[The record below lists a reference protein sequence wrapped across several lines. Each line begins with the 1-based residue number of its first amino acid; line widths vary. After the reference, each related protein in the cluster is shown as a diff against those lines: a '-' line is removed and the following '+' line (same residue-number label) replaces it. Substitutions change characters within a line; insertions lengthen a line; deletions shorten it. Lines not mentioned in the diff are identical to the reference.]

1 MNTRKVIFVVVA
13 LSLFVGRG
21 HADSTLHDV
30 SDLRLLKAACP
41 TNWKSIDK
49 AIPSAGTNPIPPTVI
64 TWQDSVDQDDFMLF
78 QKNFIIASTKNN
90 QTTETKA
97 ADPLLVARECIK
109 RHNPVLNAYMGKEIG
124 EEPVLR
130 KLMSWIPAVLNIL
143 WENN

>member
-1 MNTRKVIFVVVA
+1 MNKRKTIFVVVVLSA
-13 LSLFVGRG
+13 LVGRG
-21 HADSTLHDV
+21 QADSTLHNV
-30 SDLRLLKAACP
+30 TDLRLLEAACP

-90 QTTETKA
+90 QTSETKA
-97 ADPLLVARECIK
+97 ADPLLVASECLK

-124 EEPVLR
+124 EEPALR
-130 KLMSWIPAVLNIL
+130 KLINWIPVLLNFL
-143 WENN
+143 WSDD